1 LEAYEERPIPRHHP
15 GNGNN
20 SKNELNN
27 KEYRN
32 KDHNHEND
40 DFREIIQHKS
50 TEDQEQITE

>member
-1 LEAYEERPIPRHHP
+1 MTELPRHHP